1 MISVLSFG
9 LVIGQLV
16 EKEYI
21 YETLVI
27 VITFVGI
34 FATFGGAYLGAKVS
48 AVTAISLSRRDR
60 IIESSVKILTNLYE
74 INSMRNNIYNKTIDN
89 IMKLEML
96 KEEKNNL
103 NNELQHYKIES
114 YDWQKYYSEIFIYVL
129 NTNLKQEEVK
139 CIEVPSFMQIFSKID
154 ISDVTYSKK
163 NEEGGVDI
171 KVCNIVVDEHL
182 KELRSFQK
190 QLLKMEREIII
201 IREKIIKQFPRLD
214 EI

>member
-1 MISVLSFG
+1 MHKENLRITIVLIVVSMIAILSFG

-74 INSMRNNIYNKTIDN
+74 I
-89 IMKLEML
+89 
-96 KEEKNNL
+96 
-103 NNELQHYKIES
+103 IE
-114 YDWQKYYSEIFIYVL
+114 
-129 NTNLKQEEVK
+129 
-139 CIEVPSFMQIFSKID
+139 
-154 ISDVTYSKK
+154 
-163 NEEGGVDI
+163 
-171 KVCNIVVDEHL
+171 
-182 KELRSFQK
+182 
-190 QLLKMEREIII
+190 
-201 IREKIIKQFPRLD
+201 
-214 EI
+214 